1 MCSAHSTSYNL
12 TTYCCLFLFVCL
24 FVSAVRSGVNYNVT
38 LVGSGSDM
46 GCDRLSSR
54 PASVQVCAFLGEA
67 LEFDC
72 QNTSMLEDE
81 TVNHTKNGID
91 QPLNLKV
98 SSAIQSTSGN
108 YSCAFSNIDCGDVVE
123 TIIVQVYGLWISFLT
138 ACTFKIPFLQHMQ
151 IQLS

>member
-1 MCSAHSTSYNL
+1 M
-12 TTYCCLFLFVCL
+12 
-24 FVSAVRSGVNYNVT
+24 FVSAVRSGVNFNVK

-46 GCDRLSSR
+46 GCDRLLSSP

-72 QNTSMLEDE
+72 QSINVLEDE
-81 TVNHTKNGID
+81 TVNLTVNGIA
-91 QPLNLKV
+91 QPLNLNV
-98 SSAIQSTSGN
+98 SSAIQSTRGN
-108 YSCAFSNIDCGDVVE
+108 YSCTVSNIDCGDVVE
-123 TIIVQVYGLWISFLT
+123 TIYVQVYGLWISFLT